1 MAAVPPASQ
10 LQPQPQPQSQPH
22 ANGTSQQYA
31 PKAASGDLLDLM
43 GNMALE
49 AEPSSGPSTSPS
61 DLLALEAPP
70 AATPP
75 APPADPADSL
85 ALALLDGGPTQV
97 QVLISEPDLLLYK
110 SPSKYSFC
118 AISTRHL
125 LKPMLG
131 VHFVQEYVCHF
142 YVLRVGT
149 WSYWF
154 DGRRK

>member
-1 MAAVPPASQ
+1 MAAVPPSS
-10 LQPQPQPQSQPH
+10 QPQPQQPH

-97 QVLISEPDLLLYK
+97 QVHISEAD
-110 SPSKYSFC
+110 
-118 AISTRHL
+118 
-125 LKPMLG
+125 
-131 VHFVQEYVCHF
+131 CHF
-142 YVLRVGT
+142 IYHLVNKALFYFNLT
-149 WSYWF
+149 F
-154 DGRRK
+154 A

>member
-1 MAAVPPASQ
+1 MAAVPPSSQ
-10 LQPQPQPQSQPH
+10 LQPQPQSQPH

-49 AEPSSGPSTSPS
+49 AEPSSAPSTSPS

-97 QVLISEPDLLLYK
+97 QVLISEPNCFINHLPNAAFVLFQLDICLNQCLVCILYRNM
-110 SPSKYSFC
+110 Y
-118 AISTRHL
+118 AIF
-125 LKPMLG
+125 M
-131 VHFVQEYVCHF
+131 F
-142 YVLRVGT
+142 
-149 WSYWF
+149 
-154 DGRRK
+154 